1 MNIFAKFL
9 HLMCIAVLGIG
20 LLACSK
26 SDDDQN
32 KEHFASTQQR
42 ALEKAKAVD
51 GILKDA
57 EEKQRQQLEKMER

>member
-1 MNIFAKFL
+1 MNIFIKL
-9 HLMCIAVLGIG
+9 LYLLCVAVLGIA
-20 LLACSK
+20 LQACSK

-57 EEKQRQQLEKMER
+57 DEKQRQQLEKMEH